1 MLNLKRLLL
10 HPILPSYLNIDC
22 TECMWSHLSLL
33 KELLVLFLYVGSAS
47 GDGGVTA
54 ALGQT
59 AGLLHDPVQ
68 HALVQHHVLVH
79 TLKGYSKG
87 KEW

>member
-10 HPILPSYLNIDC
+10 HPILPAYLYIHC
-22 TECMWSHLSLL
+22 AECMRSHLCLI

-59 AGLLHDPVQ
+59 ASLLHDPVQ
-68 HALVQHHVLVH
+68 HALVQHHILVH
-79 TLKGYSKG
+79 TLKG
-87 KEW
+87 